1 MMKPLLFL
9 TAAVLSLFAFASRAA
24 AGPIVITH
32 GGTWTGGFYDSA
44 DDTTPAVKIMT
55 TEPVTLY
62 KCTITGSADLVD
74 AVNGGARVTIRDC
87 KAVSTFPRLA
97 GRSKG
102 FFFTAY
108 QPASVVIQNNRIEG
122 TGGINIVGFGD
133 SRGASDTITVAFNDF
148 KNIDGRKPLGAS
160 RQPDNDTG
168 PDLRHAV
175 MLNSVHGIPHIRV
188 VWNQMINAPGDSACE
203 DVIDFYQS
211 SGTKSSPAVI
221 ANNYIQGA
229 YPPRPESQN
238 YTGGGINLG
247 DTAPGD
253 KNLDDIPA
261 YADCFAN
268 QVINTCNYGI
278 GIFDGHDMSLHNN
291 VVLCSGKFGSGIHLR
306 YTFVGSLSWD
316 YAGIGHWYNNSIHD
330 NWIGYEQNSFN
341 DGVYAW
347 QKLNNYW
354 AKTALKS
361 ADNRGPSAVTQ
372 AMESREWTNWQKKVS
387 AHHMKIGTDW

>member
-1 MMKPLLFL
+1 MNLGF
-9 TAAVLSLFAFASRAA
+9 TVAAS
-24 AGPIVITH
+24 PIVITH
-32 GGTWTGGFYDSA
+32 GGTWTGGSYDSA
-44 DDTTPAVKIMT
+44 DDDTPAVKIAT
-55 TEPVTLY
+55 TQPVILY
-62 KCTITGSADLVD
+62 KCTITGSADLIS

-87 KAVSTFPRLA
+87 KAVASLPRTA
-97 GRSKG
+97 GRSQG
-102 FFFTAY
+102 FFFTSY

-133 SRGASDTITVAFNDF
+133 SKGAAETIAIAFNDF
-148 KNIDGRKPLGAS
+148 KNIDGRKSLGAS
-160 RQPDNDTG
+160 QRPDNDTK
-168 PDLRHAV
+168 PDLRHAI
-175 MLNSVHGIPHIRV
+175 MLNSVHAVPRIHL
-188 VWNQMINAPGDSACE
+188 VWNQIVNAPGDSACE
-203 DVIDFYQS
+203 DVLDFYQS
-211 SGTKSSPAVI
+211 SGTGGSPAVI

-229 YPPRPESQN
+229 YPPRPASQT
-238 YTGGGINLG
+238 YSGGGINLG

-253 KNLDDIPA
+253 QNPANVPA

-291 VVLCSGKFGSGIHLR
+291 IVLCSGKFAAGVNLK

-341 DGVYAW
+341 DSVYAG

-354 AKTALKS
+354 AKTGLKEYG
-361 ADNRGPSAVTQ
+361 NRGPSSVTQ
-372 AMESREWTNWQKKVS
+372 AMEGREWTSWQKKVS
-387 AHHMKIGTDW
+387 SHRMKIGLDW